1 MGRGHT
7 SLSTDLDTWHSNF
20 RGIGN
25 LLLYS
30 QHSFRDVSALASR
43 LSRPIRCQA
52 FTARLEITEPR
63 FGGMD
68 GKRRAFMGE
77 RFGKIQAPRE
87 LTRAG
92 GQMATPAG
100 QQPPA
105 AKHVATEVGVRR
117 GRIAASDK
125 KGGAPIILANLV

>member
-1 MGRGHT
+1 
-7 SLSTDLDTWHSNF
+7 
-20 RGIGN
+20 
-25 LLLYS
+25 
-30 QHSFRDVSALASR
+30 
-43 LSRPIRCQA
+43 
-52 FTARLEITEPR
+52 
-63 FGGMD
+63 MD

>member
-1 MGRGHT
+1 
-7 SLSTDLDTWHSNF
+7 
-20 RGIGN
+20 
-25 LLLYS
+25 
-30 QHSFRDVSALASR
+30 
-43 LSRPIRCQA
+43 
-52 FTARLEITEPR
+52 
-63 FGGMD
+63 
-68 GKRRAFMGE
+68 MGE

-125 KGGAPIILANLV
+125 KKGGTDYLSESGMKWMSGGAKRRCGRT